1 LERRRRR
8 VRILAIHWFLSP
20 HLESTAA
27 LSDVFRDRAMIG
39 ALLHHDGSAR
49 NNHRTEVTEV
59 TEGEVTEEEGV
70 ME

>member
-1 LERRRRR
+1 
-8 VRILAIHWFLSP
+8 
-20 HLESTAA
+20 
-27 LSDVFRDRAMIG
+27 MIG

-70 ME
+70 MEYWSNGVLEYWSIGGLEGWRVGDLVEWRFGG